1 MHWAFSDDPIRSD
14 HGLRGRAR
22 ILLRKIDPRTM
33 KPISDPIEFLPPWF
47 CGADGRCDFRNLS
60 VSYAG
65 DKIAFDCRLSLTPAD
80 WVNDV
85 RWNVCVADVGPDG
98 RAQNPRFVMPPE
110 RRHSGST
117 VVRSDPFGLRQG
129 GMPLKGPYDLHFWV
143 RRRRD
148 MHPVFSPDG
157 ARLYL
162 ASMSPDPR
170 TGVDAAQTYHGSE
183 HLAHIVAVNLD
194 GSDPRTI
201 YLNEGGM
208 ADEPFF
214 LRNGNVAFHT
224 WNLERMDRHMY
235 TQATADGMSELPVLL
250 GRVQGPNMWG
260 RAVQLANGGILG
272 MTGRRRSSIDTYV
285 PFFADHT
292 LGTGVDPDMPSFA
305 ILDPKV
311 YEQVIDFPNGYCTAP
326 PEGPSCVIDR
336 YYADPSYLPDG
347 RALVAHNDAKTYV
360 LHGEDMFLGHVQGD
374 TEAARIES
382 MRPFVPKH
390 MGISA
395 IDLHGKTE
403 RLLDPVPGT
412 MLTSPVW
419 VGKRWAPRKQPWK
432 TDEAKKTADLHI
444 ASVPA
449 WFSFALDTGA
459 KNKNTP
465 VGAIVALRVL
475 VKDLQGNACLNDG
488 RPYRYAVNDGSYDHP
503 THLGRNDATGFT
515 KLVVPRSAGGDAYGD
530 VPLEADGSVHLRL
543 PAGKLLLFQG
553 IDANGHAVVQR
564 SRLLSLAP
572 GQKIDTSVRAAQYEA
587 HCMSCHGALDPKSTF
602 VGLKDI
608 EKIPFVPMDFDTL
621 AAKKADASSAP
632 TKRYTFKDTVRPL
645 LDRACVSCHSGS
657 APAGGAEPRGDVLGG
672 GELPGGQVGLRPRA
686 RGSGVH
692 GLGAR
697 ERARARIQLLGH
709 LGVELPRGR
718 SVVQGEP
725 GYAGLIASHAPLAG
739 LAPWHPT

>member
-1 MHWAFSDDPIRSD
+1 
-14 HGLRGRAR
+14 
-22 ILLRKIDPRTM
+22 
-33 KPISDPIEFLPPWF
+33 
-47 CGADGRCDFRNLS
+47 
-60 VSYAG
+60 
-65 DKIAFDCRLSLTPAD
+65 
-80 WVNDV
+80 
-85 RWNVCVADVGPDG
+85 
-98 RAQNPRFVMPPE
+98 
-110 RRHSGST
+110 
-117 VVRSDPFGLRQG
+117 
-129 GMPLKGPYDLHFWV
+129 
-143 RRRRD
+143 
-148 MHPVFSPDG
+148 
-157 ARLYL
+157 
-162 ASMSPDPR
+162 
-170 TGVDAAQTYHGSE
+170 
-183 HLAHIVAVNLD
+183 
-194 GSDPRTI
+194 
-201 YLNEGGM
+201 
-208 ADEPFF
+208 
-214 LRNGNVAFHT
+214 
-224 WNLERMDRHMY
+224 MDRHMY